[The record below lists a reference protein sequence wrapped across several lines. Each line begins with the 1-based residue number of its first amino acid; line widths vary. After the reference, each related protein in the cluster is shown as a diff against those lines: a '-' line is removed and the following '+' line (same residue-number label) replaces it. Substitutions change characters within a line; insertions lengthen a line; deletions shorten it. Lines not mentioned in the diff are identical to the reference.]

1 MINIYSYIF
10 VLNLNLCLNKNK
22 TVQELSKH
30 IEMAAVLCEYHQ
42 VLKNY
47 ATYIKNQKTSLT
59 KGKNDY

>member
-1 MINIYSYIF
+1 MCINRT
-10 VLNLNLCLNKNK
+10 K

-30 IEMAAVLCEYHQ
+30 IETAAEKCEYHQ

-47 ATYIKNQKTSLT
+47 ASYIKNQKSSLT